1 MKIRLKTTDIIVII
15 VLIAVFVFVSVF
27 TSAKMFRSTVDEI
40 DQVSSI
46 SLERIRID
54 FQDTLNTAANALN
67 NYALQ
72 ADKLVS
78 AKASQE
84 LIGKNVREIKQ
95 TQLLKTDGVNFNA
108 YIAGPGWEIIPDFD
122 KPDDYHATE
131 RVWYVGAIDKKGD
144 LFVSEPYL
152 DSMTKELCYTMSKV
166 LSDGK
171 TVVAMDF
178 TLSDVQKSVNRM
190 GAGEFTA
197 IIVSKDLLVVGYPD
211 MDIVGTDVYDSLPQY
226 YSVLNRVISTSSN
239 VSFSD
244 TVNNEK
250 VTVFSTE
257 TNNQWYMVL
266 IAYDDALYGE
276 TYDEIAITVLI
287 FLAIL
292 ITILVIYVVNAR
304 KRIESE
310 NILESRNKFI
320 SGLSDELRK
329 PISSIMKLS
338 DSERIS
344 HSIDVKDDI
353 ESIRESGLVLSQKI
367 DNISSYSYMIAEE
380 AKNNKIAKKNKRDV
394 SKMIR
399 RTRNAIVWLFAL
411 TMVVTMVISA
421 ISGYFTGT
429 MDLTLDND
437 IYYIKLTNWTNQQN
451 NILDMFTNFI
461 DADPSILKDYD
472 ACVAWLNRIASN
484 YPEISVC
491 YIANP
496 YKEHTVIMNNGWE
509 PDDDWHVEDR
519 QWYKDTISSTT
530 GYSISSPY
538 YDDQTGE
545 YCVTF
550 SQSIFKPSG
559 EFLGV
564 FGIDFFMD
572 KLIEIFGEENA
583 SEKYAFLVD
592 NEGRILNHPN
602 EDYQMTSSQFTE
614 VAYTEYEDFESG
626 FAHIGFNDYD
636 GRFSTGTKMHHEGSG
651 FTIYVVRDWW
661 DVFGSSISLM
671 AFTLFMLL
679 LCTVMVIVMIN
690 RIITWQHD
698 VNDKLAQSVQEA
710 AAAGKA
716 KSQFLAQMSH
726 EIRTPINAV
735 IGMDEII
742 LRESKDPSIREY
754 AENIQVAGKTLLEL
768 VNGILDFSKIEE
780 GKMEI
785 VPVKYDVASLIGELY
800 NMISGKAEKKKLEM
814 TFDIDPTLPTSLFGD
829 DVKVKQIIIN
839 MLTNAVKYTD
849 EGCVTLKISGT
860 TEGDSCLLHVSVKD
874 TGIGIKSDDL
884 DKLFT
889 SFQRLDVVRNRN
901 IEGTGLGISII
912 QGLLTRMNSELKV
925 ISEYGKGSEFYFDL
939 EQKIIDRTPMGEF
952 NSSVISG
959 MAGAKEIL
967 LAENCDVLVVD
978 DNDMNLKVAKGLL
991 KFYGIIP
998 DLATSGDECIRM
1010 VRAKRYDLIFL
1021 DHMMPGRDG
1030 IETFRELVREDLV
1043 YDTPVICLT
1052 ANAVSGIKEKYIEE
1066 GFNDY
1071 LAKPIDM
1078 KALEAILTA
1087 WLPEDKLKHVKA
1099 EVVTEDT
1106 GKTSEDITDPVKYLD
1121 SVGIDTSSGITYTAG
1136 SKEFYFEMLGS
1147 FVEEYEE
1154 KSGEIIKD
1162 HEDKNWHDYQTR
1174 VHALKSTSRMIGI
1187 NDLADL
1193 ALKHENAAREGRT
1206 DEIEE
1211 SFDGL
1216 MELYR
1221 SRVDDL
1227 KKALRED

>member
-15 VLIAVFVFVSVF
+15 VLIAVFVFISLF
-27 TSAKMFRSTVDEI
+27 TANKMYNATVDEV

-46 SLERIRID
+46 SLERIRMD

-67 NYALQ
+67 NYALE
-72 ADKLVS
+72 ADRLVS
-78 AKASQE
+78 AGASQE
-84 LIGKNVREIKQ
+84 LIGKTVNEIKQ

-131 RVWYVGAIDKKGD
+131 RVWYVGAVANKGE

-190 GAGEFTA
+190 GAGDFTA
-197 IIVSKDLLVVGYPD
+197 IIVSKDLLVVGYTD
-211 MDIVGTDVYDSLPQY
+211 LELVGTDVFDTLPQY
-226 YSVLNRVISTSSN
+226 YSVLDRVTSSYNN
-239 VSFSD
+239 VSFTD
-244 TVNNEK
+244 TVNNET
-250 VTVFSTE
+250 VTVFSSE

-266 IAYDDALYGE
+266 IASDEALYGE
-276 TYDEIAITVLI
+276 TYDEIAITVLV

-292 ITILVIYVVNAR
+292 IAILVIYIINVR

-310 NILESRNKFI
+310 NIIENRNKFI
-320 SGLSDELRK
+320 TGLTDELK
-329 PISSIMKLS
+329 EPISSIMKLS
-338 DSERIS
+338 DSDRLNN
-344 HSIDVKDDI
+344 SIDVKEDI
-353 ESIRESGLVLSQKI
+353 ESIRESSLVLSQKI
-367 DNISSYSYMIAEE
+367 ENISSYSYMISEE
-380 AKNNKIAKKNKRDV
+380 AKNNKSAKKNKRDV

-399 RTRNAIVWLFAL
+399 RTRNSIVWLFAL

-421 ISGYFTGT
+421 ISGYITGT
-429 MDLTLDND
+429 MDLTLDLD

-472 ACVAWLNRIASN
+472 ACVAWLDRIASN

-545 YCVTF
+545 YCITF

-572 KLIEIFGEENA
+572 KLIDIFGEENA
-583 SEKYAFLVD
+583 SDKYAFLVD
-592 NEGRILNHPN
+592 SEGKILNHPN
-602 EDYQMTSSQFTE
+602 EDYQMTATQVTE
-614 VAYTEYEDFESG
+614 VAYTEYEG
-626 FAHIGFNDYD
+626 FASDLAHIGFTDYD
-636 GRFSTGTKMHHEGSG
+636 GRLATGMKAYHDGSG
-651 FTIYVVRDWW
+651 FTIYAVKGWW
-661 DVFGSSISLM
+661 DVYGYSISLM
-671 AFTLFMLL
+671 AFTLVMLL
-679 LCTVMVIVMIN
+679 ICTVLVIVMIN

-698 VNDKLAQSVQEA
+698 VNDKLAHSVEQA

-735 IGMDEII
+735 IGMDEMI
-742 LRESKDPSIREY
+742 LRESKDPAIREY

-785 VPVKYDVASLIGELY
+785 VPVKYEVAALIGELH

-814 TFDIDPTLPTSLFGD
+814 KFDIDPSLPTSLFGD

-849 EGCVTLKISGT
+849 EGSVILKMTGT
-860 TEGDSCLLHVSVKD
+860 MDGDSYMLHVSVKD
-874 TGIGIKSDDL
+874 TGIGIKTEDL
-884 DKLFT
+884 DKLFA
-889 SFQRLDVVRNRN
+889 SFQRLDVERNRN

-912 QGLLTRMNSELKV
+912 QGLLKRMNSELKV
-925 ISEYGKGSEFYFDL
+925 VSEYGKGSEFFFDL

-952 NSSVISG
+952 NSSVLPGLLDS
-959 MAGAKEIL
+959 KEIL
-967 LAENCDVLVVD
+967 IAENCDVLVVD

-991 KFYGIIP
+991 KFYGIVP
-998 DLATSGDECIRM
+998 DLAMSGDECIKM
-1010 VRAKRYDLIFL
+1010 ARAKRYDLIFL
-1021 DHMMPGRDG
+1021 DHMMPGKDG
-1030 IETFRELVREDLV
+1030 IQTFKELVKEDLV

-1052 ANAVSGIKEKYIEE
+1052 ANAVAGIKEKYIEE
-1066 GFNDY
+1066 GFKDY

-1078 KALEAILTA
+1078 KALESILVA
-1087 WLPEDKLKHVKA
+1087 WLPEDKLKRVQA
-1099 EVVTEDT
+1099 EPAAEEVTA
-1106 GKTSEDITDPVKYLD
+1106 SEEIKDPVKYLD
-1121 SVGIDTSSGITYTAG
+1121 SVGIDTSAGITYTAG

-1147 FVEEYEE
+1147 FVEGYEE
-1154 KSGEIIKD
+1154 KSAEIRKD
-1162 HEDKNWHDYQTR
+1162 HDDKNWPDYQTR

-1187 NDLADL
+1187 NDLADM
-1193 ALKHENAAREGRT
+1193 ALKHENAAREGRA

-1211 SFDGL
+1211 GFDEL
-1216 MELYR
+1216 MELYG
-1221 SRVDDL
+1221 SRVNEL
-1227 KKALRED
+1227 KKALGEV